1 MVNQNKLILKKYI
14 EEIYKFLGE
23 KYCFV
28 SGAFVIEDTDKKL
41 FKLLNSSIDVQLSK
55 TFSEIF
61 KKMSPLSLPIPAK
74 LKKVLKPLTETHAN
88 YLPPE
93 VKMFETHMLGEYK
106 IMLNC
111 KCEEKLTTEE
121 KLTPE
126 EEVTAEEEEEF
137 IDDIIAETGEINYVL
152 EDVEEDI
159 TTSGGGGQENITRP
173 VRNIKWYSFTEKDIN
188 DKDINFIYFKLEDY
202 PTFTKGH
209 FMDAFKRYGKGKA
222 GVCVKS
228 RREDC
233 ELDKDGCRFDEK
245 TYENVFESPNSVI
258 IEGKKHDI
266 IETYIRKG
274 DEFFIPAV
282 LNDYLLENINLKNI
296 NIENIFRFNHVD
308 NVVEISIGTRHL
320 TVRSRKH
327 TQKKQSLYETT
338 LGGHRSRRTHKKKR
352 THKKRTHKKRKHT
365 KYRFRKLK

>member
-1 MVNQNKLILKKYI
+1 MDNPKKILKKYI

-41 FKLLNSSIDVQLSK
+41 FELLNSSIDVKLSE
-55 TFSEIF
+55 TF
-61 KKMSPLSLPIPAK
+61 KKIPLPLPIPAR

-88 YLPPE
+88 YLPPKG
-93 VKMFETHMLGEYK
+93 KMFETHMLGEYK

-111 KCEEKLTTEE
+111 KCEEESTIEE

-126 EEVTAEEEEEF
+126 EEVTPEEKLTPEEEAF
-137 IDDIIAETGEINYVL
+137 IDDIIAETGELNYVL
-152 EDVEEDI
+152 EEDI

-173 VRNIKWYSFTEKDIN
+173 VRNIKWYSFTEKDVIHE
-188 DKDINFIYFKLEDY
+188 KDINFIYFKLEDY

-245 TYENVFESPNSVI
+245 TYENVFESPTSVI

-282 LNDYLLENINLKNI
+282 LNDFLLENINLKNI
-296 NIENIFRFNHVD
+296 LHFHHLD
-308 NVVEISIGTRHL
+308 DAVEISIGTRHL

-338 LGGHRSRRTHKKKR
+338 LGGHRSRRTHKKKQTHKKR
-352 THKKRTHKKRKHT
+352 THKKRIHKKRKHT